1 MPFAQR
7 ENFCTNYFIYGGMRK
22 TRRKQLVE
30 IKGRKT
36 GRKLTRRIIIEF
48 KLVEELQIT
57 HRDCPVLI
65 MDSFLLIDTWNFQFY
80 A

>member
-48 KLVEELQIT
+48 KLVEEL
-57 HRDCPVLI
+57 
-65 MDSFLLIDTWNFQFY
+65 
-80 A
+80 